1 MLNIY
6 LIKEFDKRISKK
18 TENIVRSLCMNDLVL
33 KGLKTTKIIVSWDY
47 RNYLYSAI
55 FNFWKI

>member
-33 KGLKTTKIIVSWDY
+33 KGLKTTKIIVS
-47 RNYLYSAI
+47 
-55 FNFWKI
+55 